1 MGAGILPIS
10 SINGRLFFL
19 FGKEAESH
27 LWSDFGGRKENN
39 ESDFDTAIREGSEE
53 LNGFLGSGEKLRK
66 MVETNNILTIHY
78 EKYKI
83 FLFIIKYDRNLPIY
97 FKNNYEFI
105 KNSDLFK
112 EVKKNDGLFEKEEI
126 KWFCLKDMEKQSKNF
141 RMFYRPILKI
151 IMREHDTLL
160 DKIVEY
166 KNFN

>member
-27 LWSDFGGRKENN
+27 LWSDFGGGKENN
-39 ESDFDTAIREGSEE
+39 ESDFETAIREGSEE
-53 LNGFLGSGEKLRK
+53 LNGFLGSGENLRK

-105 KNSDLFK
+105 KNSHLFK

-151 IMREHDTLL
+151 IMREYDTLL